1 MSSRLTFITTNLVFG
16 VALLSALLL
25 KNSLLEYAVIGFV
38 WFMLLCYLML
48 LISPPKNKIYVS
60 PVPSWGMYS
69 IDFIFLFAL
78 LISIWCHCERAC
90 CLVRCHNIRL
100 FSLPFV
106 SNHE

>member
-60 PVPSWGMYS
+60 PVPSWVMYS

-78 LISIWCHCERAC
+78 LISRWYVTASAYGVSCVVIM
-90 CLVRCHNIRL
+90 LVYSRRHL
-100 FSLPFV
+100 
-106 SNHE
+106 